1 MFLSEDMQN
10 GNAQLCSSMR
20 HLPKKQVPSPI
31 SCRAIT
37 ATTST
42 HSGLARHF
50 YGFHWTIGGLTK
62 ANVVDTIIVIVYR
75 FTKYGNFVVLSHPY
89 SQNEEQSKVIE
100 EIAEEKTITEVNS
113 D

>member
-1 MFLSEDMQN
+1 MFLSEGIQN
-10 GNAQLCSSMR
+10 GNTQLCSSMR
-20 HLPKKQVPSPI
+20 HLPKKQVPNPI

-62 ANVVDTIIVIVYR
+62 ANVVDTIMVIVYR
-75 FTKYGNFVVLSHPY
+75 FTKYAHFVVLSHPY
-89 SQNEEQSKVIE
+89 SAK
-100 EIAEEKTITEVNS
+100 EVSEVLLKKLSNCMAAHHQ
-113 D
+113 